1 MSHLKFTETVL
12 RDGHQS
18 HIATRMT
25 MDEMV
30 EALSSLDK
38 VGYEALEV
46 WGGATFDVCLR
57 YLNENPWERLR
68 IIREHVKDT
77 KLQMLLR
84 GQNLLGYR
92 HYANDVVERFIHSSV
107 ANGIDIIR
115 IFDAL
120 NDTRNLETSM
130 KAIRTEGAHC
140 QCAISY
146 TTSKIHTVDYYVKLA
161 KEMEQMGA
169 DSICIKD
176 MAGILTPG
184 NSYELVKGIK
194 GVTELP
200 LELHGHATSG
210 ICEAAYMEAVRAG
223 VDIID
228 TALSPFAG
236 GTAQPATESMYKVF
250 SEKGLAK
257 PLNEDKMHGA
267 ARHFNLVKE
276 KHMEEG
282 NFDPRVMKIE
292 PKILQYQVPGGMLSN
307 LLSQLKAQNAAD
319 KYEDVLREIPKVRED
334 LGYPPLVTPL
344 SQMVGTQAVFNVLVG
359 ERYKVIPKEIKEY
372 CKGNYGKS
380 PVSIDMAVVNK
391 AIGDEKRIDCCP
403 GDLIPDAYESAKEEI
418 ADLSTE
424 EEMVLAYAVF
434 PDVTRQ
440 YLEGKS
446 TESNESTEASDEV
459 ICIEI
464 V

>member
-1 MSHLKFTETVL
+1 MNHLKFTETVL

-18 HIATRMT
+18 QIATRMHT
-25 MDEMV
+25 AEML
-30 EALSSLDK
+30 EALELLDQ
-38 VGYEALEV
+38 VGYHALEV

-68 IIREHVKDT
+68 IIREHAKNT

-92 HYANDVVERFIHSSV
+92 HYPNDIVERFIHKSV
-107 ANGIDIIR
+107 TNGIDIIR
-115 IFDAL
+115 VFDAL

-130 KAIRTEGAHC
+130 KAIRKEGAHC

-146 TTSKIHTVDYYVKLA
+146 TTSEIHTIEYYIKLA

-176 MAGILTPG
+176 MAGILTPQ
-184 NSYELVKGIK
+184 NAYDLVKGIK
-194 GVTELP
+194 STTDIP
-200 LELHGHATSG
+200 LELHGHSTSG
-210 ICEAAYMEAVRAG
+210 ICEASYMQAVNAG

-236 GTAQPATESMYKVF
+236 GTAQPSTESMYEVF
-250 SEKGLAK
+250 KESKAAA
-257 PLNEDKMHGA
+257 PLDETKMHLA
-267 ARHFNLVKE
+267 AKHFGQVKE
-276 KHMEEG
+276 DHMENG
-282 NFDPRVMKIE
+282 NFNPRVMRIE

-307 LLSQLKAQNAAD
+307 LLSQLQAQNAGD
-319 KYEDVLREIPKVRED
+319 RYEEVLAEIPKVRED

-359 ERYKVIPKEIKEY
+359 ERYKVIPKEIREY
-372 CKGNYGKS
+372 CKGNYGKA
-380 PVSIDMAVVNK
+380 PAPIDKEVVEK
-391 AIGDEKRIDCCP
+391 AIGDSERIDCCP
-403 GDLIPDAYESAKEEI
+403 
-418 ADLSTE
+418 ADLMEPGFENAKHEIKGLTMD

-434 PDVTRQ
+434 PDVTRS
-440 YLEGKS
+440 YLENMYKD
-446 TESNESTEASDEV
+446 DEPE
-459 ICIEI
+459 ITGEI
-464 V
+464 VNLEIV